1 MPSHLT
7 PSEPPPPDIPSE
19 LATEMPPPLF
29 EAPTSADI
37 ITPSVSDI
45 HIMLIVGLVVVVGIV
60 AFLFLRKRKK

>member
-1 MPSHLT
+1 MPSHLA

-19 LATEMPPPLF
+19 LSTEMPPPLF
-29 EAPTSADI
+29 EAPTSAI
-37 ITPSVSDI
+37 TTPSVSDI